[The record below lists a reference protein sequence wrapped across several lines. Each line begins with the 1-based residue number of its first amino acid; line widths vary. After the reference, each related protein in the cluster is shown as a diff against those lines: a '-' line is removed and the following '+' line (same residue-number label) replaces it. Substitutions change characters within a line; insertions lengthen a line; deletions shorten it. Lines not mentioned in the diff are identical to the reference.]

1 MSTYNG
7 AYSNRKYSSTN
18 IIEEKMKEELQVLE
32 GKFLDSY
39 HYHGSRFEYTWEL
52 TLIDSE
58 GKITIRKLDTW
69 REYKSLSGETIM
81 FNGDVFE
88 VV

>member
-7 AYSNRKYSSTN
+7 AYSNRKSSATFV
-18 IIEEKMKEELQVLE
+18 EEKIKEELLVFD
-32 GKFLDSY
+32 GKFLTSY
-39 HYHGSRFEYTWEL
+39 HYHGSWFEYTWEL
-52 TLIDSE
+52 ILIDSE
-58 GKITIRKLDTW
+58 GNFTSRKLDTW
-69 REYKSLSGETIM
+69 KDYKSLNGETIM